1 MIEKS
6 SLRERSIKT
15 LREGGLAGLSRRAA
29 LYLTRR
35 IAWRADESSRR
46 LDFAISGNNLMRE
59 FGAEIKR
66 NEIFRD
72 RHKGERC
79 FVIGNGPS
87 LRHQDLSPLGNEI
100 TLVTNSFYLH
110 PLVGESWQP
119 DYYFVSDPYYFNG
132 SESPE
137 FFSDLTSRIPKAPF
151 FVPHFARDFLTRT
164 KLLPSERTH
173 YVAVLGGLEDESW
186 QEKPDLTRVTPGM
199 QTVVQL
205 AIMTAIYM
213 GCSEIYLLGLDHDWL
228 SRTGEQLNFYSD
240 PNATGQPTQDAGSWT
255 YRTLMEAL
263 VVMWQL
269 YERLGKLAD
278 REGIKIIN
286 ATRGGFLDVFERA
299 CYEEIIPSAAA
310 AANNSRPES
319 IS

>member
-1 MIEKS
+1 
-6 SLRERSIKT
+6 
-15 LREGGLAGLSRRAA
+15 
-29 LYLTRR
+29 
-35 IAWRADESSRR
+35 
-46 LDFAISGNNLMRE
+46 
-59 FGAEIKR
+59 
-66 NEIFRD
+66 
-72 RHKGERC
+72 
-79 FVIGNGPS
+79 
-87 LRHQDLSPLGNEI
+87 
-100 TLVTNSFYLH
+100 
-110 PLVGESWQP
+110 
-119 DYYFVSDPYYFNG
+119 
-132 SESPE
+132 
-137 FFSDLTSRIPKAPF
+137 
-151 FVPHFARDFLTRT
+151 
-164 KLLPSERTH
+164 
-173 YVAVLGGLEDESW
+173 LGGLEDESW